1 MSKGDHIRVQR
12 YGGFIYHH
20 GIDMGDGTVVH
31 FRKDNSGNK
40 SIVDRTS
47 MANFAKGDMVETVQ
61 YQSSDSPSVVVSRAA
76 DCHRLQREGSLK
88 SYNLFELNCEHLA
101 TWCKTG
107 KVRSEQIEDT
117 SRIAQIAAQFVSE
130 DVISLVIKNLL
141 GK

>member
-12 YGGFIYHH
+12 YLGFIYHH

-61 YQSSDSPSVVVSRAA
+61 YQSSDSPNVVVSRAA
-76 DCHRLQREGSLK
+76 DCYKGSL

-107 KVRSEQIEDT
+107 KVRSEQIEDA
-117 SRIAQIAAQFVSE
+117 SRIAQITTQVVTE
-130 DVISLVIKNLL
+130 DLISLLIKNIL